1 MPKLGII
8 LRILKPGIKCETL
21 YEDIFK
27 ENVLTE
33 NVLTEK
39 KLKEK
44 KI

>member
-8 LRILKPGIKCETL
+8 LRILKPGIKGETL
-21 YEDIFK
+21 YEDILK

-33 NVLTEK
+33 N